1 MKKITI
7 LTTVFLFLF
16 ISQIVAQEN
25 IEELVKAAPP
35 RGKYPDASAVIVHS
49 AQTFR
54 LAAEGTK
61 SEEFLRLVEVFNLR
75 GREKFSDFRIPF
87 DKNLETVDLLLA
99 KTYKP
104 NLSSVDVEKGAI
116 NDVSPPY
123 LAEAEM
129 YANILHRVLSFS
141 AVDPGVCL
149 AVHYK
154 KENKEKVGNLD
165 EIVFFQMD
173 EPLFLKQ
180 LKIVIPAGKRLKSKI
195 IGLKANFSEESAGT
209 EKAYTLVSS
218 DSPQIKP
225 EDFMPPLAEMASR
238 VVFSTYQDWNEASQ
252 AFSSSFF
259 EAIKPSEEIRKLA
272 EEMAKGASSQEEKIR
287 KIFLFVAKEIRSI
300 RLNFGEGGYSVHGA
314 GTVLNN
320 RYGDWKDKSA
330 VLCSLLGAAGVE
342 AFPVLANSEAVPLF
356 EDIPALKQFDC
367 VLVAIPQGDDYLFLN
382 PFANDSLYGYF
393 LEGKGAKG
401 LVVKP
406 DGVEFRLIHCLP
418 GAGSVSLNEIKGEL
432 DLKGGIKG
440 KISCEFSGFF
450 DKMARQQLKDKTEKE
465 LQNFYTESV
474 NKLLDEGEATKNS
487 LSDPKDLT
495 KKIVISQEF
504 SGANFGIF
512 QGEIMLINLPQVPYQ
527 FFDLPSMPRLAKR
540 LYPFR
545 LSDESEITSSVELK
559 IPAGFKPL
567 YFPEGYSFKK
577 DYGEFALSSSF
588 DSEKSTLKIAKTAS
602 FKKKDIALDQYEEF
616 KKIIDSFGITKNNL
630 ILLEKK

>member
-1 MKKITI
+1 MKKVTI

-16 ISQIVAQEN
+16 ISQVFAQEN

-54 LAAEGTK
+54 LAAAGTK
-61 SEEFLRLVEVFNLR
+61 NEEFLRLVEVFNLR

-87 DKNLETVDLLLA
+87 DKNSETVDLLLA

-129 YANILHRVLSFS
+129 YANIIHRVLSFS

-154 KENKEKVGNLD
+154 KESREKVGDLD
-165 EIVFFQMD
+165 EIVFFQTD
-173 EPLFLKQ
+173 EPLFRKE
-180 LKIVIPAGKRLKSKI
+180 LKIVIPAEKQLKSKI

-209 EKAYTLVSS
+209 EKVYTLVSS

-225 EDFMPPLAEMASR
+225 EEFMPPLAEMASR
-238 VVFSTYQDWNEASQ
+238 VIFSTYQDWNEASQ
-252 AFSSSFF
+252 AFSKSFL
-259 EAIKPSEEIRKLA
+259 EAIKPSEEIRKMA
-272 EEMAKGASSQEEKIR
+272 EETVKGALSQEEKIR
-287 KIFLFVAKEIRSI
+287 KIFLFVAKEIRNI
-300 RLNFGEGGYSVHGA
+300 KLNFGEGGYSVHDA
-314 GTVLNN
+314 GTVLKN

-342 AFPVLANSEAVPLF
+342 AFPVLANSELVPLF
-356 EDIPALKQFDC
+356 EDVPTLKQFDC
-367 VLVAIPQGDDYLFLN
+367 VLVGIPQGGDYLFLN

-393 LEGKGAKG
+393 LEGKGATG

-418 GAGSVSLNEIKGEL
+418 GAGSVSLNEIRGEL

-450 DKMARQQLKDKTEKE
+450 DKMARQELKDKTEKE

-474 NKLLDEGEATKNS
+474 NKLLDEGEASKNS

-512 QGEIMLINLPQVPYQ
+512 QGEIMLINLPQVPYY

-545 LSDESEITSSVELK
+545 LSDESEVGSSVELK
-559 IPAGFKPL
+559 IPAEFKPL
-567 YFPEGYSFKK
+567 YIPEAYSFKK
-577 DYGEFALSSSF
+577 DYGEFALSSFF
-588 DSEKSTLKIAKTAS
+588 DSEKSTLKIVKTCV
-602 FKKKDIALDQYEEF
+602 FKRKDIALDQYEEF